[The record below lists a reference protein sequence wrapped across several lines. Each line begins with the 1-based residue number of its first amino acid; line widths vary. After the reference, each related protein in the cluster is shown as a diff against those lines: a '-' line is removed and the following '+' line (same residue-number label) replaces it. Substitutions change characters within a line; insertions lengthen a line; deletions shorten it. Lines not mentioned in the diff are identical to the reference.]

1 MTNIVVTPGLMA
13 WMNHSAGAELM
24 QKKIKTSVC
33 TGTFQTMCPKTC
45 SVRWTPCNTYSFEL
59 MDKENSHQCIEQSA
73 NNLLL
78 SEPST
83 YLQPLNWYHSAG
95 ILLLQ
100 SQYLLCQ
107 QLEDVPPAPLTHKQ
121 SLTLLSSSWLWLVC
135 PLLLSPLHASFFFL
149 LQPRSLYLPVLYSSH
164 NYTDMN
170 LYPGSNTHY
179 YTHSLHTHTQ
189 TNRPTD
195 THTHTLQTQKEEGLK
210 SMLGSGERWRY
221 RGRKLN

>member
-1 MTNIVVTPGLMA
+1 MDQSFCRCWVNA
-13 WMNHSAGAELM
+13 KEDQHR
-24 QKKIKTSVC
+24 C

-45 SVRWTPCNTYSFEL
+45 SVRWTPHNTYRFEL
-59 MDKENSHQCIEQSA
+59 MEIENSLQSIEQHA
-73 NNLLL
+73 NNLL
-78 SEPST
+78 SEPSA
-83 YLQPLNWYHSAG
+83 YLWLLKRYHSAG
-95 ILLLQ
+95 ILCF
-100 SQYLLCQ
+100 SRSTFC
-107 QLEDVPPAPLTHKQ
+107 AN
-121 SLTLLSSSWLWLVC
+121 SWRMC
-135 PLLLSPLHASFFFL
+135 PLPHLHTNSRRPFFLLPGYDSCVRCCFHLCMLLFFL

-179 YTHSLHTHTQ
+179 YIHSLHTHTQ